1 MALAAE
7 VNVLALAS
15 HLLLVKALLLNP
27 TPPFPHLNI
36 DSNSLNSDNKPERNR
51 ETLNLKHL
59 CSYQLSAISFQKTSE
74 PS

>member
-7 VNVLALAS
+7 VNVLAFAS
-15 HLLLVKALLLNP
+15 HLVKALLLNP

-59 CSYQLSAISFQKTSE
+59 CSYQLSAISFQKTSG